1 MLEFLGNKFAEA
13 NLIEPEDKEVKLH
26 VTVINTKLRRVTKP
40 EKDEEDSEDN
50 QPERPSNAKDT
61 KDVFETAQAKNRIPL
76 DASGIMTQFR
86 DYSFG
91 KCRVSGIFFETEI
104 HS

>member
-1 MLEFLGNKFAEA
+1 M
-13 NLIEPEDKEVKLH
+13 KLH

-40 EKDEEDSEDN
+40 EKEEEDSQEN

-61 KDVFETAQAKNRIPL
+61 KDVFETSQVKDRIPV
-76 DASGIMTQFR
+76 DASGIMTQYR

-91 KCRVSGIFFETEI
+91 KYKVSGILLWK
-104 HS
+104 